1 MLPLGL
7 DKLSDGPRHAL
18 FLGAHSDDIEI
29 GCGGTILRLAR
40 QFPDLGFHWIVFSGG
55 GGRADEA
62 RRSADKFLEG
72 AGKRSIVVRD
82 FRNGFFPYVATEIK
96 EFFEELKGQLSP
108 DVIFTHYRE
117 DLHQDHRLLA
127 ELTWNTWRDH
137 WILEYEIP
145 KYDGGLGSPN
155 AFVPLSEDQCT
166 RKIDLLM
173 ECFGSQRSKTWFTE
187 DTFRA
192 IMRLRGIE
200 SNAPSGSAEAFYCRK
215 LILK

>member
-1 MLPLGL
+1 MLQLGL
-7 DKLSDGPRHAL
+7 ERLSDGPRQVL

-29 GCGGTILRLAR
+29 GCGGTILRLTR
-40 QFPDLGFHWIVFSGG
+40 QFPDLSFHWIVFSGG
-55 GGRADEA
+55 TGRADEA

-72 AGKRSIVVRD
+72 ARKRSLVVRD

-96 EFFEELKGQLSP
+96 EFFEELKTRISP

-137 WILEYEIP
+137 LILEYEVP

-166 RKIDLLM
+166 RKIELLM

-192 IMRLRGIE
+192 IMRLRGVE
-200 SNAPSGSAEAFYCRK
+200 SNAPSGKAEAFYCRK
-215 LILK
+215 LLL